1 MHKIEYS
8 KYLAKDGDRL
18 DSIVYKH
25 YGSLEYFS
33 QVLSINF
40 GLCVILKAGDIV
52 ILPKFAS
59 KEPKQNKL
67 W

>member
-1 MHKIEYS
+1 MT
-8 KYLAKDGDRL
+8 KYVAKDGDRL

-33 QVLSINF
+33 QVLSVNF
-40 GLCVILKAGDIV
+40 GLSVILKAGDIV
-52 ILPKFAS
+52 ILPEFTT

>member
-1 MHKIEYS
+1 MT
-8 KYLAKDGDRL
+8 KYVAKDGDRL

-33 QVLSINF
+33 QVLSVNC
-40 GLCVILKAGDIV
+40 GLSVILKAGDVV
-52 ILPKFAS
+52 ILPEFTKTA
-59 KEPKQNKL
+59 PKQNKL

>member
-1 MHKIEYS
+1 MVKQS

-25 YGSLEYFS
+25 YGTLEPLEMVAAENS
-33 QVLSINF
+33 ELGVL
-40 GLCVILKAGDIV
+40 LQAGDMV
-52 ILPKFAS
+52 LLPAYEIK
-59 KEPKQNKL
+59 PKANKL